1 MTRKKALNKMLQA
14 DLKNLI
20 RLMKEVLKIFNV

>member
-20 RLMKEVLKIFNV
+20 CLMKEVLKIFNV